1 MFKPDVFIKRILDQ
15 KIITTLLLILTI
27 ASFSISISS
36 KYIIDS
42 NMITVYYFGWF
53 FLFFF
58 ITLHAKIILGSINAL
73 ILLIITF
80 VLTFILEYMGTQ
92 GLIPNCEFY
101 YTGDPAFSL
110 LGEVPLLTPLGW
122 LIIFYSGLIMT
133 YIIFNGFLKDT
144 KKEKFTKKPVM
155 LFTGAVTTGLIVL
168 SWDLIHDPVSVAFKA
183 WIWKTKGI
191 YYGIPIMNFVGWFV
205 IAFAIYLL
213 FHFYLLKKKR
223 RTNFQKYST
232 SWFIMLPVISYLI
245 LLTMD
250 VIHSLQINKYYI
262 IPVGLLTMSFFII
275 LTCISFIKQK
285 I

>member
-1 MFKPDVFIKRILDQ
+1 MVKPDVFIKRMLDQ
-15 KIITTLLLILTI
+15 KILTTLLLILTI
-27 ASFSISISS
+27 ASFSISILSS
-36 KYIIDS
+36 HLIDYDLS
-42 NMITVYYFGWF
+42 TVYYFGWF
-53 FLFFF
+53 FLFCF

-80 VLTFILEYMGTQ
+80 ILTFILEYMGTQ

-101 YTGDPAFSL
+101 YTGDPAFSI

-133 YIIFNGFLKDT
+133 YIIFNGFLKDI
-144 KKEKFTKKPVM
+144 KKENFTKKPFM
-155 LFTGAVTTGLIVL
+155 LLTGAVTTGLIVL

-213 FHFYLLKKKR
+213 FHYYLLKKKR
-223 RTNFQKYST
+223 QTNFQKYSN

-262 IPVGLLTMSFFII
+262 IPVGLFAMSFFII
-275 LTCISFIKQK
+275 ITCISFVKQK